1 MATLIVA
8 RRDASE
14 TFQHLEATWA
24 PKLGSDLTLLWDRR
38 TSERRRYAASVPV
51 ER

>member
-38 TSERRRYAASVPV
+38 TSE
-51 ER
+51 